1 MGDVMS
7 KSKSSVPQWNVIL
20 VGALSVMLMLT
31 LIFVILTTARVNRL
45 HQFFNTFSADYR
57 SLSNANPQPAAP
69 AVAGTPA
76 AGAPAAGEAQ
86 NNCVDVSN
94 VDFSS
99 DPSLGDPNAPVTI
112 VEYSDF
118 ECPFCSR
125 FATGAYPLIKSKYVD
140 SGQVRIIFKD
150 YPLDS
155 AHPLAIP
162 TAVLANCVA
171 AEFGDETF
179 FAYHDQVFLQQSAL
193 SNRNIRT
200 WASDLGLSDNQ
211 IEACLEDSSLV
222 DEILADRTE
231 GSRLGITGTPSFVVN
246 GELLIGAQPFAV
258 FEQSIENA
266 LAGAGCEG

>member
-1 MGDVMS
+1 MS
-7 KSKSSVPQWNVIL
+7 KPKSSVPQWNAIL
-20 VGALSVMLMLT
+20 VGVLSVMLMLT

-57 SLSNANPQPAAP
+57 SLSNANPQQAAP
-69 AVAGTPA
+69 PVAGTPA
-76 AGAPAAGEAQ
+76 AGGGEAQ

-99 DPSLGDPNAPVTI
+99 DPSLGDPNAPITI

-118 ECPFCSR
+118 ECPFCAR
-125 FATGAYPLIKSKYVD
+125 FVTGAYPLIKSKYID

-155 AHPLAIP
+155 VHPLAIP

-171 AEFGDETF
+171 AEFGNEAF
-179 FAYHDQVFLQQSAL
+179 FAYHDQVFLQQPAL
-193 SNRNIRT
+193 SNGNIRT
-200 WASDLGLSDNQ
+200 WASDLGLSDAQ
-211 IEACLEDSSLV
+211 IAACLEDSSMV

-231 GSRLGITGTPSFVVN
+231 GSSLGITGTPSFVVN
-246 GELLIGAQPFAV
+246 GELLIGAQPYAV

-266 LAGAGCEG
+266 LSGAGCEG